1 MKKKLNE
8 IFDEAKPQELDIFS
22 DELNAPKIPDDV
34 LASIKGKVYAK
45 TKLKKNNNKNLWLR
59 FGAIAACF
67 IAVVAATALII
78 PMFNSEAPAPII
90 GTEPDYEGAIHRDYK
105 GVIGESELAIVFPWE
120 YKLTHEK
127 FYKVTYNENNY
138 YARRAINE
146 SLLGEII
153 GTCRAEGADI
163 YTNKTYNET
172 FNVRK
177 IKGVSEEKLIAVEM
191 DNGYYVY
198 FNDEAKCP
206 ATFGELLD
214 AYNLSKT
221 LSLVKFSV
229 NEGYNE
235 KGYYQITNDGYIWQ
249 VLSECRDA
257 ELYAE
262 NNKWNRGD
270 RNYLSFTSTSEELG
284 VYKKAF
290 YITEDGY
297 VSTNVFDYSCV
308 YYIGE
313 DAANKIIAHAKNNA
327 AKAERE
333 QYEYIIAG
341 TVTEIGDG
349 YILLDDTALCR
360 DENDGMVFK
369 VLSEE
374 LIIRRYLECSNIK
387 VGDIVVVNFQTE
399 IILGENN
406 TVSGAISMYKG
417 KVMDSGDIAVP
428 E

>member
-177 IKGVSEEKLIAVEM
+177 IKGVSEEKLIAIEM

-198 FNDEAKCP
+198 FNDEAKFP

-235 KGYYQITNDGYIWQ
+235 KGYYQITNDEYIWQ
-249 VLSECRDA
+249 VLSECRNA
-257 ELYAE
+257 ELYTE
-262 NNKWNRGD
+262 NDKWNCGD

-284 VYKKAF
+284 VYKRAF

-297 VSTNVFDYSCV
+297 VSTNVFDYSYV

-313 DAANKIIAHAKNNA
+313 DAANKIITHAKDNA
-327 AKAERE
+327 AKAESE
-333 QYEYIIAG
+333 QYEYILAG

-349 YILLDDTALCR
+349 YILLDDTALCK

-369 VLSEE
+369 VLTEE

-387 VGDIVVVNFQTE
+387 VGDTVVVNFQTE